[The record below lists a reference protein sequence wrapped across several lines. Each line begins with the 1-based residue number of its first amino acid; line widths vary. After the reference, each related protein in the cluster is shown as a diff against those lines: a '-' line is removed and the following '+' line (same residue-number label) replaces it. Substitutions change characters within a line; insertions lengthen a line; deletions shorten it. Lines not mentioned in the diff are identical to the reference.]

1 MKLYVRIL
9 DYEFRGHWIV
19 DIRSRLD
26 LLMTIIIAIII
37 EFFGLSVIAN
47 NPEILARILGP

>member
-1 MKLYVRIL
+1 MFVELGGPDMAKGL
-9 DYEFRGHWIV
+9 G
-19 DIRSRLD
+19 LD

-47 NPEILARILGP
+47 NPQILVRILEP